1 MTNTHPLL
9 LGRRLVLAGMGA
21 GLGTATLRPARAAV
35 LSSVS
40 SFKPVRPAVGP
51 LDASIENDKGETV
64 TLSHWRGK
72 PLVVHFWATWCG
84 PCLTELPQ
92 LDAFVAAH
100 AEVVT
105 VVPVAVGSGTA
116 RQVQEFYAKHGVK
129 TLPVY
134 IGKAQPVAD
143 ALKLDDLG
151 LPMSIILD
159 AQGRLIARADNGLTW
174 QAPGMAEGLS
184 QLLKGN

>member
-1 MTNTHPLL
+1 MTNPRPFLP
-9 LGRRLVLAGMGA
+9 GRRLVLAGLGATMGT
-21 GLGTATLRPARAAV
+21 GMLRHARASV
-35 LSSVS
+35 LSGVS
-40 SFKPVRPAVGP
+40 SFKPVKPPVGP
-51 LDASIENDKGETV
+51 LDASIENGKGETLA
-64 TLSHWRGK
+64 LSHWRGK

-100 AEVVT
+100 ADVVT
-105 VVPVAVGSGTA
+105 VVPVAIGSGTGA
-116 RQVQEFYAKHGVK
+116 QVQAFYAKHGVK

-134 IGKAQPVAD
+134 TGKAQPVAD

-159 AQGRLIARADNGLTW
+159 AEGRLIARADNGLTW
-174 QAPGMAEGLS
+174 QAPGMAEGLARI
-184 QLLKGN
+184 LKGN